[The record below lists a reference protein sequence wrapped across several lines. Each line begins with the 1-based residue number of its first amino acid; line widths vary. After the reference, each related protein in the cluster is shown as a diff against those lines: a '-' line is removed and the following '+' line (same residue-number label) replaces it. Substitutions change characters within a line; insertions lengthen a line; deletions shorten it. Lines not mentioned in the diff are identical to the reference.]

1 MGKQRMSMRLL
12 GTVSVLGL
20 TMNAGAQAQDLP
32 QDLQDEGFLGTVELG
47 QGKREVQTA
56 TATPQTVIT
65 QDELNDRQAGS
76 VAELIDSV
84 PGVTLVNGSRPQGSG
99 LNIRGFGATSSYGTD
114 QKVQIMIDGASTGSE
129 ELYRIGTQLPSLRVA
144 SGS

>member
-32 QDLQDEGFLGTVELG
+32 LDLQDEGFLGTVELG

-65 QDELNDRQAGS
+65 QEELDRLILRKLVVSCEGFNDRLRKSLMRSHQAIHHRQGHLHALRVVVVVLRHHVS
-76 VAELIDSV
+76 LGLID
-84 PGVTLVNGSRPQGSG
+84 
-99 LNIRGFGATSSYGTD
+99 
-114 QKVQIMIDGASTGSE
+114 
-129 ELYRIGTQLPSLRVA
+129 
-144 SGS
+144 